1 MMKLASVV
9 RVALGLQAM
18 ANVLALDQSSRITG
32 YAVFIDNQLIASGTF
47 TVSDDYIPDR
57 LVKIRNKVIDLIEKY
72 SINQVLLE
80 DIQMQTQVN
89 NVATHKILA
98 EVLGVLEELCAERK
112 IPHELIHSSSW
123 KSGLGIKGRDR
134 AAQKRNAQAY
144 VEDVY
149 KLKVSQDESDAICIG
164 SHYTRQKKSAWD

>member
-1 MMKLASVV
+1 
-9 RVALGLQAM
+9 M
-18 ANVLALDQSSRITG
+18 ANILALDQSSRITG

-57 LVKIRNKVIDLIEKY
+57 LVKIRNKVINLIEQY
-72 SINQVLLE
+72 SINKVLLE

-98 EVLGVLEELCAERK
+98 EVLGVLEELCAECK
-112 IPHELIHSSSW
+112 IPHEIIHSSSW
-123 KSGLGIKGRDR
+123 KSGLNIKGRDR

-164 SHYTRQKKSAWD
+164 SHYIKQRKSAWD

>member
-1 MMKLASVV
+1 MELDPVV
-9 RVALGLQAM
+9 LVQQAM
-18 ANVLALDQSSRITG
+18 ANILALDQSSRISG
-32 YAVFIDNQLIASGTF
+32 YAVFIDNQLVASGTF
-47 TVSDDYIPDR
+47 TVTDDYIPDR
-57 LVKIRNKVIDLIEKY
+57 LVKIRNKVIALIEQY
-72 SINQVLLE
+72 NINKVLLE

-123 KSGLGIKGRDR
+123 KSGLNIKGRDR
-134 AAQKRNAQAY
+134 AAQKRNAQTY
-144 VEDVY
+144 VEETY

-164 SHYTRQKKSAWD
+164 SHYVKQNKSAWD

>member
-1 MMKLASVV
+1 
-9 RVALGLQAM
+9 M
-18 ANVLALDQSSRITG
+18 ANILALDQSSRITG
-32 YAVFIDNQLIASGTF
+32 YAVFIDNQLVASGTF

-57 LVKIRNKVIDLIEKY
+57 LVKIRNKVISLMEQY
-72 SINQVLLE
+72 NINKVLLE
-80 DIQMQTQVN
+80 DIQLQTQVN
-89 NVATHKILA
+89 NVSTHKILA

-123 KSGLGIKGRDR
+123 KSGLNIKGRDR

-144 VEDVY
+144 VEETY

-164 SHYTRQKKSAWD
+164 SHYTKKAKSAWD

>member
-1 MMKLASVV
+1 MP
-9 RVALGLQAM
+9 
-18 ANVLALDQSSRITG
+18 NNILALDQSSRITG
-32 YAVFIDNQLIASGTF
+32 YAIFIDNKLTTSGTF

-57 LVKIRNKVIDLIEKY
+57 LVKIRNKVIKLIEQY
-72 SINQVLLE
+72 NINKVLLE

-89 NVATHKILA
+89 NVSTHKILA

-123 KSGLGIKGRDR
+123 KSGLNIKGRDR
-134 AAQKRNAQAY
+134 ATQKRNAQAY
-144 VEDVY
+144 VEEVY

-164 SHYTRQKKSAWD
+164 TYFSVKNNEYDWSE

>member
-1 MMKLASVV
+1 MS
-9 RVALGLQAM
+9 
-18 ANVLALDQSSRITG
+18 NILALDQSSRITG
-32 YAVFIDNQLIASGTF
+32 YAIFINNQLVASGTF

-57 LVKIRNKVIDLIEKY
+57 LVKIRNKVISLIEQY
-72 SINQVLLE
+72 NINKVLLE

-89 NVATHKILA
+89 NVSTHKILA

-123 KSGLGIKGRDR
+123 KSGLDIKGRDR
-134 AAQKRNAQAY
+134 ATQKRNAQAY
-144 VEDVY
+144 VEEKY

-164 SHYTRQKKSAWD
+164 SHYVKQTKSAWD

>member
-1 MMKLASVV
+1 
-9 RVALGLQAM
+9 M
-18 ANVLALDQSSRITG
+18 ANILALDQSSRITG
-32 YAVFIDNQLIASGTF
+32 YAIFIDNQLIASGTF

-57 LVKIRNKVIDLIEKY
+57 LVKIRNKVISLIEQY
-72 SINQVLLE
+72 SINKVLLE
-80 DIQMQTQVN
+80 DIQLQTQVN
-89 NVATHKILA
+89 NVSTHKILA

-123 KSGLGIKGRDR
+123 KSGLNIKGRDR

-164 SHYTRQKKSAWD
+164 SHYIRQTKSAWD